1 MGVFILFFFQNTKVD
16 DMKTLYKICFGGRG
30 KASNI
35 KKHIRL
41 FNGFGFDHDSE
52 QYKKK
57 KGSLIK

>member
-1 MGVFILFFFQNTKVD
+1 
-16 DMKTLYKICFGGRG
+16 MKTLYKICFGGRG